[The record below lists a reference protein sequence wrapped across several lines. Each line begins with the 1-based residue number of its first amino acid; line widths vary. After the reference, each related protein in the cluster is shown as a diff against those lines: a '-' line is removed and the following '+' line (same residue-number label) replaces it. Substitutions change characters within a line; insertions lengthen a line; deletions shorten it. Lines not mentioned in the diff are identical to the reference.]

1 MSLPAKE
8 ILKNLKYESI
18 ATMRSSI
25 INKSPLFIFAQMSV
39 PGFFISNEYMVKDKK
54 FTQDEED
61 ILLTIWEVLRFEFS
75 GKLFDNLVDE
85 TTARKDHTIFSKFKT
100 NKLLQVAYLLALHKD
115 LIVLEAEEVATEHL
129 KKINNL
135 TLNTN

>member
-1 MSLPAKE
+1 M
-8 ILKNLKYESI
+8 
-18 ATMRSSI
+18 
-25 INKSPLFIFAQMSV
+25 NKSPLFIFAQMSV
-39 PGFFISNEYMVKDKK
+39 PGFFVSNEYMVKDKK

-61 ILLTIWEVLRFEFS
+61 TLLTIWEVLRFEFS
-75 GKLFDNLVDE
+75 SKLFDNLVDE

>member
-1 MSLPAKE
+1 M
-8 ILKNLKYESI
+8 
-18 ATMRSSI
+18 
-25 INKSPLFIFAQMSV
+25 NKSPLFIFAQMSI

-61 ILLTIWEVLRFEFS
+61 ALLTIYEVLRFEFS
-75 GKLFDNLVDE
+75 GKLFENLVDDN
-85 TTARKDHTIFSKFKT
+85 TAKKDHAIFTKFK
-100 NKLLQVAYLLALHKD
+100 NSKLLQVAYLLALHKD